1 LAQPPQPAPQP
12 NNPAL
17 PVQGL
22 PSQIAGGI
30 VPQTVTT
37 QFANGQF
44 HSGGRFLQE
53 QLVSGNF
60 LHSQPKLVQI
70 SPRGNVVFPGPSVAT
85 PTSFSDINN
94 PANVQYIDSSNINSH
109 PLFKR
114 EEAASKVTASFG
126 DKIVKKRETSDDD
139 KNLKKRALVQLSDGS
154 IVDDAAEPFVFDG
167 LAQFGAQSFKDDI
180 SKRTN
185 LEDEIK
191 EHDREPAEDEVR
203 AVMQL
208 CSKCEVEP
216 FQGASVFA
224 WKDLAISMN
233 HALKAKSLG
242 GCGEF

>member
-1 LAQPPQPAPQP
+1 LANPPPQPP
-12 NNPAL
+12 NPAL

-37 QFANGQF
+37 QFTNGQF

-53 QLVSGNF
+53 QLAGGGF
-60 LHSQPKLVQI
+60 LKAQAPAPRSSI
-70 SPRGNVVFPGPSVAT
+70 SFPGPSFPGPS
-85 PTSFSDINN
+85 PTSFSELSN
-94 PANVQYIDSSNINSH
+94 PANVQYIDDGH

-114 EEAASKVTASFG
+114 QASASG
-126 DKIVKKRETSDDD
+126 DKA
-139 KNLKKRALVQLSDGS
+139 LKKRALVQLTDGS
-154 IVDDAAEPFVFDG
+154 IVDDSAEPYIFEG
-167 LAQFGAQSFKDDI
+167 LAQFGAQSFKDDV
-180 SKRTN
+180 SKRMT

-191 EHDREPAEDEVR
+191 EHDREPAEDEVK
-203 AVMQL
+203 AVMHL

-216 FQGASVFA
+216 FQGASIFG
-224 WKDLAISMN
+224 WKDLRISMD